1 MFNELLVGDTVR
13 KRNRRLVLEQ
23 ISTQRQVSRREMVD
37 STGLSKA
44 AVSSIVAELMEMG
57 LVQESGRETP
67 SSGRPRVLLSF
78 IPDARWLIGVEL
90 NDHNCRAVLTNLYAE
105 PVRSVVHDIPPGDHS
120 VETMVCVLE
129 TCVKQLTEDIDAER
143 VLGLGVC
150 VPGVVDPTRGTVVTS
165 VIIPWHDVPL
175 GTILGERFPYP
186 VVVFSR
192 GSAATWGE
200 RWYGVGRAADAL
212 LYVRVGHGV
221 VGGLVLNG
229 QPYWGPHFAA
239 GELGHITV
247 QPDGDLCACGSRGC
261 LSTVATLDALLAR
274 SLQLLRGEPGNELW
288 TAINFRPEQLTF
300 AHLVAAADRQNP
312 VAVRLFAD
320 LAQWLAI
327 AVSSAI
333 HMLDLQM
340 VVIGGPVV
348 QAEEHLLGPL
358 RRELAQRV
366 MPAHYRHL
374 RVVASQLREEAPA
387 VGAASLMLHDLLS
400 AEPAT
405 SLGQAL

>member
-105 PVRSVVHDIPPGDHS
+105 PVRSVVRDVPPGDLS
-120 VETMVCVLE
+120 VESLVGVLE
-129 TCVKQLTEDIDAER
+129 TCVNELTAGIDSER
-143 VLGLGVC
+143 ILGLGVC
-150 VPGVVDPTRGTVVTS
+150 VPGVVDPVTGTVVTS
-165 VIIPWHDVPL
+165 VIVPWHDVPL
-175 GTILGERFPYP
+175 GTILSPRFSYP

-200 RWYGVGRAADAL
+200 RWYGVGRATDAL

-247 QPDGDLCACGSRGC
+247 QPDGDLCGCGNRGC
-261 LSTVATLDALLAR
+261 LATVATLDALLAR
-274 SLQLLRGEPGNELW
+274 ALQRLRSEPENDLW
-288 TAINFRPEQLTF
+288 AAMNFRPERLTF
-300 AHLVAAADRQNP
+300 NDLVTAADQANP
-312 VAVRLFAD
+312 VAVGLFAD
-320 LAQWLAI
+320 LAKWLAV

-333 HMLDLQM
+333 HLLDLQM
-340 VVIGGPVV
+340 VVIGGPVA
-348 QAEEHLLGPL
+348 QAEDHLLAPL

-374 RVVASQLREEAPA
+374 RIVSSQLREEAPA

-405 SLGQAL
+405 SLGLGY